1 VTGDVRIDA
10 VELVRVRLPLVRPFR
25 TSFGVQHER
34 DALLVRVVADG
45 VDGWGECVTT
55 AAPLYSPEYTEGA
68 AHVLEHHLVPRL
80 VRDSRHVTGAEV
92 PARLSAVRGHQM
104 ARAAL
109 ESAVLDAQLRGA
121 GLPLATYLGGVRER
135 VPAGVSIGIPDG
147 GVGELL
153 EQVARHLAEG
163 YLRIK
168 CKVAPGFDVVPL
180 QAVRARFG
188 DALPLQVDANAAYD
202 PAEADHVAALDGLDE
217 LGMELLEQ
225 PFGPRRLRAHARHAA
240 RWHTPVCLDES
251 IEDAADAE
259 EAIDVGATRIVN
271 VKLGRVGG
279 LAEAVA
285 VHDVCQRASVPVWCG
300 GMLETGVGRAANVAL
315 ASLPGFTM
323 PGDTSASARYFA
335 EDVTEPFELEDGH
348 LRVPTG
354 PGIGVVPRPEA
365 LRDATRV
372 RVV

>member
-1 VTGDVRIDA
+1 VTGDVRIDT

-55 AAPLYSPEYTEGA
+55 AAPLYSPEYTDGA
-68 AHVLEHHLVPRL
+68 AHVLEHHLVPML
-80 VRDSRHVTGAEV
+80 VRDSRHVTGGDV
-92 PARLSAVRGHQM
+92 PARLAGVRGHQM

-109 ESAVLDAQLRGA
+109 ETAVVDAQLRGE
-121 GLPLATYLGGVRER
+121 GLPLATHLGGVRDR

-147 GVGELL
+147 GVEELL
-153 EQVARHLAEG
+153 DQVARHLAEG

-202 PAEADHVAALDGLDE
+202 PQDPDHLAALDGLDE

-225 PFGPRRLRAHARHAA
+225 PFPPRRLRAHARHAA
-240 RWHTPVCLDES
+240 RWRTPVCLDES
-251 IEDAADAE
+251 IEDAADAGD
-259 EAIDVGATRIVN
+259 AIAAGATGIVN
-271 VKLGRVGG
+271 IKLGRVGG
-279 LAEAVA
+279 LREAVA
-285 VHDVCQRASVPVWCG
+285 VHDVCRAAAIPVWCG
-300 GMLETGVGRAANVAL
+300 GMLETGIGRAANVAL

-335 EDVTEPFELEDGH
+335 EDLTEPFELEDGH

-354 PGIGVVPRPEA
+354 PGIGVTPRGSA

-372 RVV
+372 RLV